1 MFCFPHPTEEWTGL
15 LTSEWKRK
23 DWNELFLSNLFVN
36 KKQMNSY
43 LNRVSNEQQ
52 FLDANN
58 FRHLA
63 DLGEQTTG
71 TSLSLFEKN
80 SLTNFAK
87 TRS

>member
-1 MFCFPHPTEEWTGL
+1 MQGPEGL
-15 LTSEWKRK
+15 ANGDCLSTIFTWLAKILQRHLNVNLTSEWKRK

-63 DLGEQTTG
+63 DLGEQTT
-71 TSLSLFEKN
+71 
-80 SLTNFAK
+80 
-87 TRS
+87 